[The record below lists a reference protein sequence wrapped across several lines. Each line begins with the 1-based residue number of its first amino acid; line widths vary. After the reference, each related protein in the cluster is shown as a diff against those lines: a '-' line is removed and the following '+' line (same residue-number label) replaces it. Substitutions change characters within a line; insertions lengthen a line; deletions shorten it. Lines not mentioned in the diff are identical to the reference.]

1 MSSLFNIMKITV
13 DARKLRARVLVNPGM
28 PLMTSEDIE
37 ATARVYYLAPAIAK
51 HVCLG
56 DAGREFQDCM
66 GNTELAHLLEHL
78 SVEIMNE
85 TGLAGDISCGRTRGV
100 AGDDRLFEIEL
111 SCPDDVL
118 AIGAL
123 SSASFM
129 MEWAFLH
136 PEATAPD
143 FPGTVEALRQMVLAL
158 RGEAE
163 GAPLPDV
170 PEVLEVGKSR
180 TVREGGDVALLAFG
194 RMVGQ
199 VRAAAELLS
208 AEGIECRVVDMRWVK
223 PLDAEAIAAAAAC
236 RLVVTVEEG
245 VIAGGAGEGVL
256 EVLARQG
263 ATTPAV
269 TLGIPDRFI
278 GQGPVPQ
285 LFADLGLNAEG
296 IAATVREALG

>member
-66 GNTELAHLLEHL
+66 GDTELAHLLEHL

-85 TGLAGDISCGRTRGV
+85 TGLAGEISCGRTRGV

-163 GAPLPDV
+163 GAEAAEESGDERIDTEEDAVEAVAAPDD
-170 PEVLEVGKSR
+170 
-180 TVREGGDVALLAFG
+180 TEGSAPVFG
-194 RMVGQ
+194 G
-199 VRAAAELLS
+199 AAA
-208 AEGIECRVVDMRWVK
+208 R
-223 PLDAEAIAAAAAC
+223 
-236 RLVVTVEEG
+236 EE
-245 VIAGGAGEGVL
+245 
-256 EVLARQG
+256 
-263 ATTPAV
+263 
-269 TLGIPDRFI
+269 
-278 GQGPVPQ
+278 
-285 LFADLGLNAEG
+285 
-296 IAATVREALG
+296 